1 MESNFDIMKT
11 EQKYLH
17 ELHAEHREFESIL
30 NLAKDEIKTFEN
42 RLEGIVSTNSKGDV
56 LAPLE
61 HFQNSF
67 IRQKEVIDVLMSKI
81 RHQEHEITELAKA
94 NNVATDHRKTDDHG
108 ELRDQMDTF
117 SKLFSELKAEL
128 TAYLL
133 KVY

>member
-1 MESNFDIMKT
+1 MKT

-42 RLEGIVSTNSKGDV
+42 RLEDIVSTNSKVDV

-81 RHQEHEITELAKA
+81 RHQEHEITELAKV
-94 NNVATDHRKTDDHG
+94 NNVATDHRKTDDNG
-108 ELRDQMDTF
+108 ELRDEMQTF
-117 SKLFSELKAEL
+117 SKLFSDLKADFI
-128 TAYLL
+128 AYLQ